1 MKLLFATLIFLTFSN
16 LSLAQNSAN
25 DILGYYMD
33 SKREGIIKIFEKNNK
48 YYGKLV
54 WMNIPD
60 REDYLN
66 PDTTKRKEKILGQ
79 IIMKGLSF
87 NGTDCWEGG
96 TIYNSRTG
104 KTYKCKITREP
115 SGNLLFRG
123 YLGVSIVGQT
133 AYFVKVDFK
142 E

>member
-96 TIYNSRTG
+96 TI
-104 KTYKCKITREP
+104 
-115 SGNLLFRG
+115 
-123 YLGVSIVGQT
+123 
-133 AYFVKVDFK
+133 
-142 E
+142 